1 MAQILPSDSRY
12 RSLRGISRRVEQAI
26 LVTLTV
32 MGALWTLELPGYLG
46 FTWYREQY
54 LGLFWGLV
62 LAGVF
67 LVVPATRASSRDRV
81 PWFDWVAAFGGLAVG
96 LNLTFDYERLLF
108 ESALATPDKV
118 LMGALAM
125 VLLIEATRRLVG
137 TALLVM
143 LLLFVAYGATAE
155 FMPGLLNG
163 SGASLER
170 LSIYLYIDT
179 NALLGIPLVVAATI
193 VLAFILLG
201 QTLFATGG
209 GRFFTDLAMAAMGR
223 YRGGPAKIAVLASSL
238 FGTISG
244 TAVSNVVTT
253 GIVTIPL
260 MRNNGYRKEVAGAVE
275 AVASTGGQIMPP
287 VMGAAA
293 FLIAEFLEISYGAV
307 VLAALVPALLYYLL
321 VFIQVD
327 LTAAKDGLA
336 GLPASQLPRLRE
348 VMRGGWVFLVPLAV
362 LIYALFWMNFPAG
375 KAGMAAVGAVVL
387 VTVFRKA
394 TRPNLS
400 KVIEILAGTGRALLE
415 IGVITGI
422 AGVII
427 GVLNL
432 SGLGFSVSLALVQI
446 GEHSLILLLLLAA
459 LMSIILGMGMPTV
472 SVYILLAVLVAPSL
486 EKLGLSP
493 IAAHLFILYFGL
505 LSMITPPVA
514 IASFAA
520 AAIAGGEPLRTGWES
535 VKLGAMAYVVPFI
548 FIFSQELL
556 LQGTVGGIIWAVATT
571 ALGAFFFAVALTG
584 YLFSAVSPIARFA
597 YFAAAIALFFNFD
610 FSDGVGGWLNV
621 AGLVGGG
628 VLFATQRARRR
639 ATIKTDAPPDRA

>member
-1 MAQILPSDSRY
+1 MAQTLTSDTRF
-12 RSLRGISRRVEQAI
+12 RSLRGVSRTVEQAL

-32 MGALWTLELPGYLG
+32 AGALWTLELPGYVG

-54 LGLFWGLV
+54 LGLFWALV
-62 LAGVF
+62 LAGAF
-67 LVVPATRASSRDRV
+67 LVVPATRASPRDRV
-81 PWFDWVAAFGGLAVG
+81 PWYDWLAALGALAVG
-96 LNLTFDYERLLF
+96 LNLTVDYERLLF
-108 ESALATPDKV
+108 ESALATPDKY

-125 VLLIEATRRLVG
+125 ALLVEATRRLVG

-143 LLLFVAYGATAE
+143 LLVFVAYGATAE
-155 FMPGLLNG
+155 YMPGLLNG

-260 MRNNGYRKEVAGAVE
+260 MRNNGYRREVAGAVE

-293 FLIAEFLEISYGAV
+293 FLIAEFLEISYAAV

-321 VFIQVD
+321 LFIQVD
-327 LTAAKDGLA
+327 LTAAKEGLA
-336 GLPASQLPRLRE
+336 GLPASKLPRLGE
-348 VMRGGWVFLVPLAV
+348 VMRGGWVFLAPLVV

-375 KAGMAAVGAVVL
+375 KAGMTAVGATVL

-394 TRPNLS
+394 TRPNLT

-446 GEHSLILLLLLAA
+446 GEHSLLLLLLLAA

-520 AAIAGGEPLRTGWES
+520 AAISGGDPLRTGWES

-556 LQGTVGGIIWAVATT
+556 LQGTFLGIVWAVGTT
-571 ALGAFFFAVALTG
+571 ALGAFFLAVALSG
-584 YLFSAVSPIARFA
+584 YLFSSLSPLVRLA
-597 YFAAAIALFFNFD
+597 YFASAIALFFNFG
-610 FSDGVGGWLNV
+610 FNDGMGGWLNV
-621 AGLVGGG
+621 AGLLVG
-628 VLFATQRARRR
+628 LSMLAANRTRRSEAAKR
-639 ATIKTDAPPDRA
+639 DAPTG